1 MAADMNPDC
10 YGFVPHAS
18 VGSHK
23 VSGNESA
30 ERSSTVNPLNY
41 SALLL
46 LLFSTSTVTFI
57 NFPQVK
63 ISLHVACIFVK
74 I

>member
-30 ERSSTVNPLNY
+30 ERSSTVNLLNY

-63 ISLHVACIFVK
+63 ISNYMWPVFL
-74 I
+74 